1 MQAIKGKL
9 LSLKES
15 RSRKFE
21 TKEEEKAE
29 KEKMKDR
36 TEVAHEV
43 HLAREAEAEMDHH
56 VKKAAE
62 KAAQFE
68 QKHPS
73 SNIEDQFRSS

>member
-1 MQAIKGKL
+1 
-9 LSLKES
+9 
-15 RSRKFE
+15 
-21 TKEEEKAE
+21 
-29 KEKMKDR
+29 MKDR